1 MSQGILLITCGPSGV
16 GKTSLGRE
24 LRTAYPRL
32 VLSVSYTT
40 RPMRDGEVNGV
51 DYHFTDRQTF
61 ERMRDAGEFAEWA
74 EVHGNYYATPKS
86 EIYGAFERGEDV
98 FFDIDYQGAEQ
109 LIAAF
114 PEESV
119 SLLVV
124 PPSMPELERR
134 LRGRKTDSD
143 EVIARRL
150 KAAAHELAQF
160 ELFDFIVA
168 NDEFDRALEDMVAIY
183 RASRMRTSLHLDEMR
198 EMLG

>member
-24 LRTAYPRL
+24 LRAAYPRL

-124 PPSMPELERR
+124 PPSMSELERR

>member
-24 LRTAYPRL
+24 LRAAYPRL

>member
-24 LRTAYPRL
+24 LRAAYPRL

-61 ERMRDAGEFAEWA
+61 ERMRNAGEFAEWA

>member
-24 LRTAYPRL
+24 LRAKYPRL

-40 RPMRDGEVNGV
+40 RPMREGEVDGV
-51 DYHFTDRQTF
+51 DYHFTDRRTF

-114 PEESV
+114 PRESV

-124 PPSMPELERR
+124 PPSMSELERR
-134 LRGRKTDSD
+134 LRGRQTDAD
-143 EVIARRL
+143 EVIRRRL
-150 KAAAHELAQF
+150 EAAAHELAQF
-160 ELFDFIVA
+160 ELFDFIVS
-168 NDEFDRALEDMVAIY
+168 NDEFDRALDDMIAIY
-183 RASRMRTSLHLDEMR
+183 RSSRMRTALHFDAMR